1 MARSGP
7 SDISWLE
14 GWGSKAPAGE
24 PTGRDRRE
32 AERLIAYWEAKLK
45 ELGGVVTLAGL
56 DLAAAD
62 SREWSNRFLISV
74 DPVAERSAIV
84 LYGPKFA
91 QLLGLPAEPRKDRP
105 MMRQLPRR
113 HVDLFQR
120 GCAEAQQTMAPV
132 RLEGEIERAGG
143 RIEQYRA
150 IFIPVGVKP
159 NALTCF
165 AFGAFN
171 NRIIEPG

>member
-1 MARSGP
+1 MARSAP

-14 GWGSKAPAGE
+14 GWEKSA

-32 AERLIAYWEAKLK
+32 AERLIAYWEGKLK
-45 ELGGVVTLAGL
+45 ELGGVVTIAGL
-56 DLAAAD
+56 DLAAVD

-74 DPVAERSAIV
+74 DPVVERSALL

-91 QLLGLPAEPRKDRP
+91 QLMGLRAKPRTDLP

-113 HVDLFQR
+113 YGELFLH
-120 GCAEAQQTMAPV
+120 GCAEAQQEMAPV
-132 RLEGEIERAGG
+132 RLDGEIERADG

-159 NALTCF
+159 NSLTSF

-171 NRIIEPG
+171 SRVLERG

>member
-1 MARSGP
+1 MARSAP

-14 GWGSKAPAGE
+14 GWEKSA

-32 AERLIAYWEAKLK
+32 AERLMAYWEGKLT
-45 ELGGVVTLAGL
+45 ELGGVVTIAGL

-62 SREWSNRFLISV
+62 SRDWSNRFLISV
-74 DPVAERSAIV
+74 DPVVERSALL

-91 QLLGLPAEPRKDRP
+91 QLMGLRERPRTDLP
-105 MMRQLPRR
+105 LMRQLPRR
-113 HVDLFQR
+113 YGELFLR
-120 GCAEAQQTMAPV
+120 GCTEAQQAMAPV

-150 IFIPVGVKP
+150 IFIPVGVKA
-159 NALTCF
+159 NSLTCF

-171 NRIIEPG
+171 NRVLAPE

>member
-1 MARSGP
+1 MARSAP

-14 GWGSKAPAGE
+14 GWEKSA

-32 AERLIAYWEAKLK
+32 AERLMAYWEGKLK

-74 DPVAERSAIV
+74 DPVVERSALL

-91 QLLGLPAEPRKDRP
+91 TLLGLPARPRTDLP
-105 MMRQLPRR
+105 MLRRLPRR
-113 HVDLFQR
+113 YAELFLR
-120 GCAEAQQTMAPV
+120 GCTEAQQEMAPV
-132 RLEGEIERAGG
+132 RLEGEIERADG

-159 NALTCF
+159 NSLTCF

-171 NRIIEPG
+171 SRVLAPK